1 MNPIRRIVRGL
12 VFVALLSLL
21 VFFYSAGGDR
31 QLCPYFA
38 RVKRRFW
45 TTNQQSKWTH

>member
-21 VFFYSAGGDR
+21 VFFYIGVQGAIANSA
-31 QLCPYFA
+31 LILH
-38 RVKRRFW
+38 V
-45 TTNQQSKWTH
+45 